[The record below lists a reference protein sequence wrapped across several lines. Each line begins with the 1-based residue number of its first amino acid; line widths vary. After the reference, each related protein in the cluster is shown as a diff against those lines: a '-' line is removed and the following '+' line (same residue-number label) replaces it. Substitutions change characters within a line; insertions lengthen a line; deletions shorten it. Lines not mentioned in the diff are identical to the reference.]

1 MPRPWWEEN
10 GFMTEWECRRHQ
22 MRQGRLADAQL
33 AAILEKHGEPARA
46 ELRMLAGSGNFSGYA
61 AALERGLLV
70 PFKQPAATE
79 PRPTSG
85 DGQMSMFE

>member
-10 GFMTEWECRRHQ
+10 GFATEWGYRQHQ
-22 MRQGRLADAQL
+22 MRQGRLTDDQL
-33 AAILEKHGEPARA
+33 VQLLHRFGEPARA

-70 PFKQPAATE
+70 PVKQPAATE